1 MKMTINIRECYPDD
15 IPAAIEWWANTPGM
29 GMHPVDDT
37 PEALTNF
44 LVFNPGIN
52 FVATDGNELVGIV
65 LCGCD
70 GRRATIYHAAIAAS
84 HQRRGIATRLLNAC
98 ENALKERGI
107 SKMRLMIFNDNYNGK
122 AFWSAHGWQ
131 YQSHIDYYSKDIIG

>member
-1 MKMTINIRECYPDD
+1 MTITIRECRPND
-15 IPAAIEWWANTPGM
+15 IPAALELWASTPNM

-44 LVFNPGIN
+44 LAFNPGIN
-52 FVATDGNELVGIV
+52 FVAMDGDELVGIV

-70 GRRATIYHAAIAAS
+70 GRRGTIYHAAIAAS
-84 HQRRGIATRLLNAC
+84 HQRRGIATRMLNAC

-107 SKMRLMIFNDNYNGK
+107 TRMRLMIFNDNHSGK
-122 AFWSAHGWQ
+122 AFWAAHGWQ
-131 YQSHIDYYSKDIIG
+131 QHDYIDYYGKDLIE